1 MDADFVTNYNAM
13 VARVEKLVKDRD
25 VLASTLMALI
35 EMLHRK
41 KVIHPNDLR
50 RLMTQFSDQID
61 QNMAERQDDEQSDE

>member
-1 MDADFVTNYNAM
+1 MEADFVTKYNEL

-25 VLASTLMALI
+25 VLASTLMGLI

-50 RLMTQFSDQID
+50 RLMQTFSDQID
-61 QNMAERQDDEQSDE
+61 QNMTERQDDEPSDE